1 MDKSMSAPKRELDQE
16 NSIFQV
22 RWETDYL
29 VTEFKGK
36 PICLVCLETTSAKK
50 DFNSS
55 GHYNTTHKEKFEKY
69 TRVARA
75 AVVADLKGTIHRQQS
90 LFTKTTAAQESAL
103 KAYVVTLELT
113 KAKKPLSDGEMVK
126 RIFDIQNHVEE
137 KLKQVMNDCK
147 YFSLALDESTDVTD
161 VSQLLIFTRTIDSSS
176 EVHEE
181 LLKLVSLHETTKGT
195 DIFKA
200 VKTVVNEHGGFGKL
214 SAIVTDGAPSMQG
227 RRVGFTGLLHQNGV
241 DYPVLH
247 CIIHQEAICA
257 KTMNFSHVVD
267 LVTKVTDLIRGGNR
281 ALNHRNLVAFLEEV
295 NAAYG
300 DLQMHADIR
309 WMSRG
314 KFGEVFC
321 ACLRCDTSAYCCK
334 LQDTAFLCDMA
345 FLTDITSHLNH
356 LNIQLQGRCQTVPD
370 LYAHMNAFRRKL
382 ELLRDGF
389 SSVSP
394 NLAHFPSCEEMCTDV
409 PACEKIFPMYRADTE
424 TLLQQFTT
432 SCAVHSIL
440 SAVVNEQP
448 AELQLELSELRSDP
462 FFQSPRN
469 EKEISFWSLLPES
482 RFPLLRDFSLSMAS
496 MFGSTYICES
506 SFSTMKHINSK
517 ERNRLTDETIPYDEN
532 SQIQCGT
539 R

>member
-1 MDKSMSAPKRELDQE
+1 MSAPKRKLDQE

-29 VTEFKGK
+29 FTEFKGK
-36 PICLVCLETTSAKK
+36 PICLVCLETKSAKK

-55 GHYNTTHKEKFEKY
+55 RHYNTTHKEKFEKY
-69 TRVARA
+69 TGVARA
-75 AVVADLKGTIHRQQS
+75 AVVADLKGKIHGQQS
-90 LFTKTTAAQESAL
+90 LFTKTTTAQKSAL

-126 RIFDIQNHVEE
+126 RLTRRIFDIQNHVEE
-137 KLKQVMNDCK
+137 KLKQVINDCK

-161 VSQLLIFTRTIDSSS
+161 VSQLLIFNRTIDSSS

-227 RRVGFTGLLHQNGV
+227 RRAGFTGLLHQNGV

-281 ALNHRNLVAFLEEV
+281 ALNHRKLVAFLEEV

-300 DLQMHADIR
+300 DLQMYRFFALR
-309 WMSRG
+309 N
-314 KFGEVFC
+314 ELPVFLEE
-321 ACLRCDTSAYCCK
+321 CLRCDTSAYCCK

-382 ELLRDGF
+382 ELFRDGF

-409 PACEKIFPMYRADTE
+409 PACEKIFPKYRADTE
-424 TLLQQFTT
+424 TLLQQF
-432 SCAVHSIL
+432 SDCFQDFHAMQPRV
-440 SAVVNEQP
+440 QP
-448 AELQLELSELRSDP
+448 AELQLELSELQSDP

-469 EKEISFWSLLPES
+469 EKEISFWRLLPES

-517 ERNRLTDETIPYDEN
+517 ERNRLTDETIPAL
-532 SQIQCGT
+532 SH

>member
-1 MDKSMSAPKRELDQE
+1 MSAPKRKLDQE

-29 VTEFKGK
+29 FTEFKGK
-36 PICLVCLETTSAKK
+36 PICLVCLETKSAKK

-55 GHYNTTHKEKFEKY
+55 RHYNTTHKEKFEKY
-69 TRVARA
+69 TGVARA
-75 AVVADLKGTIHRQQS
+75 AVVADLKGKIHGQQS
-90 LFTKTTAAQESAL
+90 LFTKTTTAQKSAL
-103 KAYVVTLELT
+103 KAYVRWLNLSEMTTWLETLKLTLSRRTVTR
-113 KAKKPLSDGEMVK
+113 

-137 KLKQVMNDCK
+137 KLKQVINDCK

-161 VSQLLIFTRTIDSSS
+161 VSQLLIFNRTIDSSS

-214 SAIVTDGAPSMQG
+214 SAIIYRCTLERFFAL
-227 RRVGFTGLLHQNGV
+227 RNEL
-241 DYPVLH
+241 PV
-247 CIIHQEAICA
+247 
-257 KTMNFSHVVD
+257 
-267 LVTKVTDLIRGGNR
+267 
-281 ALNHRNLVAFLEEV
+281 FLEE
-295 NAAYG
+295 
-300 DLQMHADIR
+300 
-309 WMSRG
+309 
-314 KFGEVFC
+314 
-321 ACLRCDTSAYCCK
+321 CLRCDTSAYCCK

-382 ELLRDGF
+382 ELFRDGF

-409 PACEKIFPMYRADTE
+409 PACEKIFPKYRADTE
-424 TLLQQFTT
+424 TLLQQF
-432 SCAVHSIL
+432 SDCFQDFHAM
-440 SAVVNEQP
+440 QP
-448 AELQLELSELRSDP
+448 RVALFTASFLP
-462 FFQSPRN
+462 N
-469 EKEISFWSLLPES
+469 EKEISFWRLLPES

-517 ERNRLTDETIPYDEN
+517 ERNRLTDETIPAHGRERERERE
-532 SQIQCGT
+532 SE
-539 R
+539 RERERRR